1 MRLSMNSKKKG
12 SRTAAVFLAVLPLLL
27 FFPAALPARGEE
39 SSAFTQTQNTAAFK
53 KINSSYGILV
63 NADTGEILAQQDATA
78 RMYPASM
85 TKVMTVLLAA
95 EKVSNLSDTV
105 EITQDILETV
115 STDNDSAV
123 GFQAGEI
130 VTVADCLYGTALQS
144 GADAAIA
151 LSRYVAGSDAAFLE
165 QMNQRAQA
173 LGCKD
178 THFANAVGS
187 YDENQ
192 YSTVE
197 DMALIM
203 RAALQ
208 NALARKVLSTRQ
220 YTTVKTTVHPD
231 GITVSNRFLKRM
243 ETQNVPGIVF
253 SAKTGY
259 IAAAGFCAVSAMTG
273 ADGTHYI
280 CCTAKA
286 PDTWACIYDHAAIYR
301 VYAGGEE
308 ETPED
313 AAAEESTAASTGA
326 ETSNVEDV
334 PKTND

>member
-1 MRLSMNSKKKG
+1 MSSRKTLI
-12 SRTAAVFLAVLPLLL
+12 RTAAIVLAAVSLFVL
-27 FFPAALPARGEE
+27 FPAGLPARGEE
-39 SSAFTQTQNTAAFK
+39 SSAFRETENTVSFQ

-63 NADTGEILAQQDATA
+63 NADTGEILAGQDAKA

-105 EITQDILETV
+105 EITQDILQTV
-115 STDNDSAV
+115 STDNDSAM

-130 VTVADCLYGTALQS
+130 VTVQDCLYGTALQS

-151 LSRYVAGSDAAFLE
+151 LARYASGSESSFVE
-165 QMNQRAQA
+165 QMNQKAQA
-173 LGCKD
+173 LGCRD
-178 THFANAVGS
+178 THFANVVGS

-192 YSTVE
+192 YTTVE

-203 RAALQ
+203 QAALQ
-208 NALARKVLSTRQ
+208 NKLARKVLSARQ

-243 ETQNVPGIVF
+243 ETQDVPGIVF

-273 ADGTHYI
+273 EDGTHYI
-280 CCTAKA
+280 CCTGKA
-286 PDTWACIYDHAAIYR
+286 SDTWACIYDHAAIYR
-301 VYAGGEE
+301 AYAGGGD
-308 ETPED
+308 ETAED
-313 AAAEESTAASTGA
+313 AAAEQTKEASSG
-326 ETSNVEDV
+326 EDASL
-334 PKTND
+334 TND